1 MPLPL
6 LFPLE
11 DVTISGNKTPIAG
24 EKGGTAVKKA
34 EAREQA
40 SLEARVARPLVFG
53 TAGMCAL
60 LTALAAGA
68 AYPAARDAG
77 LVLPL
82 VLGALAVFA
91 AGEGAAL
98 LLIRYVSRTYL
109 KPLSDAAEAAA
120 LAAAGDLTAPVD
132 RIPPTTRE
140 TETLLLAV
148 QGLGQKGND
157 CLLELERA
165 LKEMAAGDLTV
176 RVACGRAAE
185 CSGVCGAMED
195 AAQKLRGT
203 VGAVRTA
210 LEQLAGP
217 LDYLE
222 KDAAGLAGDGQEPQA
237 WDALL
242 RALNRLSGE
251 LGRRAGGAAD
261 VSGAAERTRRKLV
274 DCGRRQ
280 AELERAVERISA
292 CAAAAGKIVKDME
305 AASFQC
311 SLLARTAYVE
321 AAGAGVNG
329 KGFAIVACEL
339 RVLASRS
346 AQAAQEAAIFLE
358 EMRGSIRE
366 GVDLAAAVSKE
377 LHGASASGTE
387 TCQKAAG
394 AAQEAAQSKDLLEAV
409 RQASRLDAIASETR
423 DSAGRIGRTVQ
434 SLNQRINKLREALGA
449 FRLHRH

>member
-1 MPLPL
+1 M
-6 LFPLE
+6 
-11 DVTISGNKTPIAG
+11 
-24 EKGGTAVKKA
+24 
-34 EAREQA
+34 
-40 SLEARVARPLVFG
+40 
-53 TAGMCAL
+53 
-60 LTALAAGA
+60 
-68 AYPAARDAG
+68 
-77 LVLPL
+77 
-82 VLGALAVFA
+82 
-91 AGEGAAL
+91 
-98 LLIRYVSRTYL
+98 
-109 KPLSDAAEAAA
+109 
-120 LAAAGDLTAPVD
+120 
-132 RIPPTTRE
+132 
-140 TETLLLAV
+140 
-148 QGLGQKGND
+148 
-157 CLLELERA
+157 
-165 LKEMAAGDLTV
+165 
-176 RVACGRAAE
+176 
-185 CSGVCGAMED
+185 
-195 AAQKLRGT
+195 
-203 VGAVRTA
+203 
-210 LEQLAGP
+210 
-217 LDYLE
+217 
-222 KDAAGLAGDGQEPQA
+222 
-237 WDALL
+237 
-242 RALNRLSGE
+242 SGE

>member
-1 MPLPL
+1 MKQA
-6 LFPLE
+6 E
-11 DVTISGNKTPIAG
+11 DK
-24 EKGGTAVKKA
+24 E
-34 EAREQA
+34 RA
-40 SLEARVARPLVFG
+40 SLEAKVARPLALG
-53 TAGMCAL
+53 SAGICAL
-60 LTALAAGA
+60 LAALAAAA

-82 VLGALAVFA
+82 ALGALAAFA

-109 KPLSDAAEAAA
+109 KPLSDAAFAAA

-140 TETLLLAV
+140 AEALLGAV
-148 QGLGQKGND
+148 RGLSQKGSD
-157 CLLELERA
+157 CLTELEQA

-195 AAQKLRGT
+195 AAQKLRGA

-217 LDYLE
+217 LDCLE
-222 KDAAGLAGDGQEPQA
+222 RDAAALAGTGQEKQA

-242 RALNRLSGE
+242 RALDRLAADA
-251 LGRRAGGAAD
+251 RRQAGGAAD
-261 VSGAAERTRRKLV
+261 VSGAADHTRRKLA
-274 DCGRRQ
+274 DCGRKQ
-280 AELERAVERISA
+280 MELEQAVARISA

-311 SLLARTAYVE
+311 SVLARTAYVE

-329 KGFAIVACEL
+329 KGFAVVACEL

-346 AQAAQEAAIFLE
+346 AQAAQEAAVFLE

-366 GVDLAAAVSKE
+366 GADLAAAVSAH
-377 LHGASASGTE
+377 LHDASASGAE
-387 TCQKAAG
+387 TCRKAAG
-394 AAQEAAQSKDLLEAV
+394 AAQKAAQAKDLQEAA
-409 RQASRLDAIASETR
+409 RQAGRLDAMASETR
-423 DSAGRIGRTVQ
+423 NNAGRIVGAVQ
-434 SLNQRINKLREALGA
+434 SLNRRINKLREALGA
-449 FRLHRH
+449 FRLHSH